1 MEFRIL
7 GPLEVRA
14 GGDVVALGGP
24 KARALLGVLLVN
36 ANETVG
42 AERLAMGVWGDDA
55 GADAVKAL
63 HVHVSRLRKALG
75 EADVLT
81 TTGGGYR
88 LRVRDGE
95 LDSDR
100 FRVLSAE
107 ARQTLEGGHA
117 ARAAELLREA
127 LELWHGPPLAD
138 LAAAPFAGV
147 EIARLEEQRLAAL
160 ETRVEA
166 DLAAGRDAELV
177 GELQQLAAAYPLRER
192 FRALLML
199 ALYRAGRQ
207 ADALEVYR
215 SARAHLAEE
224 LGLEPGSA
232 LQALHA
238 EILEQSPSLERA
250 RGDGGPTA
258 RGTSVG
264 RLPPQRE
271 GLLGREAATGAVVEL
286 LHREGTRLV
295 TLTGV
300 GGVGK
305 TSLAIEVAH
314 RLEDLADGAAFVDL
328 AAISDPRNVADAI
341 LLGLGGTPEPG
352 MSAVESL
359 LALVATREQLVVL
372 DNFEH
377 LLAAAPLV
385 AELLNAGPRLKLL
398 VTSRA
403 ALDVHQEQRYAVEPL
418 DLPDSTEPAEVKAA
432 AATALFI
439 ARATARDPGFRL
451 TPSSAAAIALV
462 CERVDALPLAIEL
475 AAARTSVLSPEEIAE
490 RLERVLSGLGSG
502 PRDAPQRQQTLR
514 ATLDWSHALLD
525 EEEAGVFARLSVF
538 AGGCTPDAAD
548 RVAAAPLAVIERL
561 VDKSMLARRHGADG
575 ASRVAMLEPIRQYA
589 AEQLTAR
596 ADAPA
601 VEHRHSRY
609 YLELAETADH
619 HLMGPDQVAWGR
631 RIDAEAANLRRTLE
645 RAREADDAELVLR
658 LLGALGEWYFDRG
671 LWSEARAWL
680 EWALDQSDD
689 RVPPE
694 VQATGWHILAYMLWP
709 EDDFER
715 VLVTLDRAWTLYG
728 ATDDALGKAHSQIL
742 RGFTHLERDDVDAA
756 RIAATEA
763 VRLAEV
769 VDDATL
775 GLALRVLAETQTDQ
789 VEARQTAERA
799 ADCLR
804 RAGDLRSLARHWED
818 LAYSSLVAGE
828 IEEARARIQRW
839 LALRHELDDLA
850 EWVTALAILGVV
862 ALEGGDDIE
871 ARLRFRE
878 ALERYRARSIKPGLS
893 LVLLGLAVIT
903 AREGA
908 GTQAANLVGAATAA
922 RSRTRD
928 GLERRL
934 EATAEAAAT
943 GYIPRETWEHAIAAG
958 AQLEPAQCIE
968 LGLQLAGMSEGR
980 AASSRRPG

>member
-1 MEFRIL
+1 
-7 GPLEVRA
+7 
-14 GGDVVALGGP
+14 
-24 KARALLGVLLVN
+24 
-36 ANETVG
+36 
-42 AERLAMGVWGDDA
+42 MGVWGDDA

-81 TTGGGYR
+81 MTGGGYQ

-100 FRVLSAE
+100 FRALVADG
-107 ARQTLEGGHA
+107 RQRLDGGHA

-160 ETRVEA
+160 ETRAEA

-215 SARAHLAEE
+215 TARAHLAEE

-232 LQALHA
+232 LQALQA
-238 EILEQSPSLERA
+238 EILEQSPSLERP
-250 RGDGGPTA
+250 RGDGDPTA
-258 RGTSVG
+258 RQTRAG
-264 RLPPQRE
+264 RLPAQRD
-271 GLLGREAATGAVVEL
+271 GLLGRQAATAAVVEL

-314 RLEDLADGAAFVDL
+314 RLDELAELADGAAFVDL
-328 AAISDPRNVADAI
+328 AALSDPAGVPNEI
-341 LLGLGGTPEPG
+341 LLELGGTPDPA
-352 MSAVESL
+352 MSAVDSL
-359 LALVATREQLVVL
+359 MALVATREQLIVL

-377 LLAAAPLV
+377 LLAAASLV

-403 ALDVHQEQRYAVEPL
+403 ALDLHREQRYAVEPL
-418 DLPDSTEPAEVKAA
+418 ELPDSAKPAAVNAA

-475 AAARTSVLSPEEIAE
+475 AAARTGVLSPEEIAE
-490 RLERVLSGLGSG
+490 RLEGVLSGLGSG
-502 PRDAPQRQQTLR
+502 PRDAPKRQQTMR

-561 VDKSMLARRHGADG
+561 VDKSMLARRHGSDG
-575 ASRVAMLEPIRQYA
+575 ATRVAMLEPIRQYA
-589 AEQLTAR
+589 AEQLAAHT
-596 ADAPA
+596 DAPA

-609 YLELAETADH
+609 YVELAETAEDH
-619 HLMGPDQVAWGR
+619 LAGPDQVAWAGASTPR
-631 RIDAEAANLRRTLE
+631 QRT
-645 RAREADDAELVLR
+645 
-658 LLGALGEWYFDRG
+658 
-671 LWSEARAWL
+671 S
-680 EWALDQSDD
+680 
-689 RVPPE
+689 
-694 VQATGWHILAYMLWP
+694 
-709 EDDFER
+709 
-715 VLVTLDRAWTLYG
+715 
-728 ATDDALGKAHSQIL
+728 
-742 RGFTHLERDDVDAA
+742 AA
-756 RIAATEA
+756 RSSAHAKPATPNWCCDCW
-763 VRLAEV
+763 VRWASGTSTV
-769 VDDATL
+769 VSGARREPGWNGPSTRAT
-775 GLALRVLAETQTDQ
+775 
-789 VEARQTAERA
+789 TACRPR
-799 ADCLR
+799 CRR
-804 RAGDLRSLARHWED
+804 RAGTSWPTCSGPRTT
-818 LAYSSLVAGE
+818 SSESWSPL
-828 IEEARARIQRW
+828 
-839 LALRHELDDLA
+839 
-850 EWVTALAILGVV
+850 
-862 ALEGGDDIE
+862 
-871 ARLRFRE
+871 
-878 ALERYRARSIKPGLS
+878 
-893 LVLLGLAVIT
+893 T
-903 AREGA
+903 AR
-908 GTQAANLVGAATAA
+908 
-922 RSRTRD
+922 
-928 GLERRL
+928 
-934 EATAEAAAT
+934 
-943 GYIPRETWEHAIAAG
+943 
-958 AQLEPAQCIE
+958 
-968 LGLQLAGMSEGR
+968 
-980 AASSRRPG
+980 